1 MPVGAARSTV
11 RRVVAMTSAAL
22 DRDGAGSRIS
32 NLDLLRGVAVL
43 GILVM
48 NAVSYSLT
56 DAAYFNLD
64 AGGSERSADWLVG
77 VLGEVFV
84 DKFSTIGLS
93 L

>member
-1 MPVGAARSTV
+1 M
-11 RRVVAMTSAAL
+11 
-22 DRDGAGSRIS
+22 
-32 NLDLLRGVAVL
+32 AVL